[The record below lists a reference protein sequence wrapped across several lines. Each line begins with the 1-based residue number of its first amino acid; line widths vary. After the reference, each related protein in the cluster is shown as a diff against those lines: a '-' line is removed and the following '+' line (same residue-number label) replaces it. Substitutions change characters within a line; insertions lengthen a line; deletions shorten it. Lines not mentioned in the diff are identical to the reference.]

1 MRFEYSEIRSAMNL
15 YNLEYEEKL
24 FNDSIYEMIIRI
36 NIAIFQRIRITH
48 VKEYD
53 G

>member
-1 MRFEYSEIRSAMNL
+1 MNL
-15 YNLEYEEKL
+15 YNLEYEENI
-24 FNDSIYEMIIRI
+24 FNDSRYEMLIRI
-36 NIAIFQRIRITH
+36 NLAICQRIRITD

>member
-15 YNLEYEEKL
+15 YNLEYEEKI
-24 FNDSIYEMIIRI
+24 FNDSRYESVILI

-48 VKEYD
+48 VKEY
-53 G
+53 GG